1 MFQKEIIETEIQK
14 MLDEDI
20 IQPSN
25 SPWSSPILL
34 VAKKTD
40 PSDPSGKLAWR
51 FCLDY
56 RSINS
61 VTKKDAYP
69 LPRIDT
75 SLDTLGGN
83 NWFTTVD
90 LTSGYWQCE
99 VEPKNKCSHAFEK
112 LKQKLISS
120 PILAYPN
127 MEGKFVLDTD
137 ACDNGIGA
145 VLSQIQNGEEKVIAY
160 ASKTLNN
167 AQRKY
172 CTTYKELLAIVS
184 FVKHFR
190 HYLWGRP
197 FKVRTDH
204 ASLIW
209 LKNFKDPEGILARW
223 ITILETFDYAL
234 EHRKGSLHS
243 NADGLSRRPH
253 RKCVRTD
260 CPDCTNESLLVS
272 NILRED
278 AKSSFFV
285 TPLMATQENME
296 DPHASVQDLDI
307 SEETENSQNEN
318 LFCNWLAFWT
328 HEQIAEM
335 QNRDPNIKKILDLKS
350 LVLWSQWESIEI
362 RNGLLFYQFHSEIGE
377 EKLVLVAPKEMRD
390 KIFSELHEKRTAGHM
405 GRDKTLDS
413 IRRRFYWPGMSS
425 DIACWVKQC
434 NLCARCKRGP
444 GIGKAPLQQSLVG
457 SPFDR
462 IGIDIVGPCPIT
474 QDGNEYMIV
483 VQDYFTK
490 WTEVYPVVRH
500 NALTVADKL
509 ATQFF
514 CRFGLPS
521 QIHSDQGREFESD
534 LFANLCS
541 LFGIEKTR
549 TCPYRPQ
556 SDGLVE
562 RMNRTLKQMLSIFAN
577 LNRNDWDDHIP
588 YLLMAFRA
596 TIQDSIGVSPHKMMF
611 GRDMQC
617 PIDIIAGVPTQN
629 KSETCPVQ
637 YIEWLKYTLDL
648 TYSFANEN
656 LKKAANRQKKHYD
669 RGVKPRSFSEG
680 EFAWR
685 WYPPRANIKFGLGW
699 IGPYLIK
706 RKITSVTYQI
716 QRDPKSKDIVVHV
729 DHLKP
734 YNGREIPEIWQV
746 QDEQVENEPV
756 YDDTQTLDFLPD
768 DFEDEEI
775 NEIGNP
781 ILDNSFNEREFTVE
795 PVTPPRR
802 TRCGRTVH
810 KPLKYSPSL

>member
-1 MFQKEIIETEIQK
+1 MVAEVSIAIAAAKCEVLGEDFGEVTGTWCWIKSSLSNNDQITWMIISSIGWELVSYFVTCIMFLYLKGYMWRQKRRFNQRRFNDVSLRLRAEDENYLYLWLIGYLLRIWGTVRFFLFVSGNSSNDKPFAGIDFALLHLESFGDSSKAFFTFLLFCIADKRTRQLLWNK
-14 MLDEDI
+14 ICCRRRGYEDI
-20 IQPSN
+20 LQ
-25 SPWSSPILL
+25 
-34 VAKKTD
+34 
-40 PSDPSGKLAWR
+40 
-51 FCLDY
+51 
-56 RSINS
+56 SIN
-61 VTKKDAYP
+61 A
-69 LPRIDT
+69 
-75 SLDTLGGN
+75 
-83 NWFTTVD
+83 
-90 LTSGYWQCE
+90 
-99 VEPKNKCSHAFEK
+99 EPN
-112 LKQKLISS
+112 
-120 PILAYPN
+120 Y
-127 MEGKFVLDTD
+127 
-137 ACDNGIGA
+137 DN
-145 VLSQIQNGEEKVIAY
+145 
-160 ASKTLNN
+160 
-167 AQRKY
+167 R
-172 CTTYKELLAIVS
+172 
-184 FVKHFR
+184 
-190 HYLWGRP
+190 
-197 FKVRTDH
+197 
-204 ASLIW
+204 
-209 LKNFKDPEGILARW
+209 
-223 ITILETFDYAL
+223 
-234 EHRKGSLHS
+234 
-243 NADGLSRRPH
+243 
-253 RKCVRTD
+253 
-260 CPDCTNESLLVS
+260 
-272 NILRED
+272 
-278 AKSSFFV
+278 
-285 TPLMATQENME
+285 
-296 DPHASVQDLDI
+296 
-307 SEETENSQNEN
+307 
-318 LFCNWLAFWT
+318 
-328 HEQIAEM
+328 
-335 QNRDPNIKKILDLKS
+335 
-350 LVLWSQWESIEI
+350 
-362 RNGLLFYQFHSEIGE
+362 
-377 EKLVLVAPKEMRD
+377 
-390 KIFSELHEKRTAGHM
+390 
-405 GRDKTLDS
+405 
-413 IRRRFYWPGMSS
+413 
-425 DIACWVKQC
+425 C

-444 GIGKAPLQQSLVG
+444 GIGKTPLQQSLVG

-509 ATQFF
+509 ATKFF

-637 YIEWLKYTLDL
+637 YIEWLTYTLDL

-775 NEIGNP
+775 NEISHP

-795 PVTPPRR
+795 PVTPPRS